1 MSSQQIP
8 GYKRHSLD
16 EFTPEIKRQ
25 RTNQKLPNGDVKK
38 TRGRVKI
45 NIEFIQDKQKRCTTF
60 SKRKAGLMKKSH
72 ELATLTG
79 SQVMVLVAS
88 ETGHVYTYSTEKF
101 KPLLNS
107 QQGRKLIRTC
117 LSDKSRSGQD
127 EEDIN
132 IDEVKVDQL
141 DSDENMDFEHEQ
153 GDVDVS
159 DYQNDDSHM
168 KLEDQPQIV
177 ELQERQVDNRRIMMS
192 HPQNGTDQSYAQH
205 RQQTNQIQSHNNQ
218 SQMDQSDPG
227 RHVEAQSVR
236 MSNQMSN
243 QNVQSETRNMVQSD
257 GNRTDLNLGHS
268 TTRHIIRVANSSRQN
283 FQNIDFNSVSSIPV
297 VIRSANRPEQV
308 GTVQS
313 NLRMEQSNQSMGT
326 NHIQGRPSDLRSTV
340 RVKQTSGGQTS
351 GQIRSERLSQSE
363 DRNWIQT
370 EDGSEYEVRP
380 MRECQAYIPTNQNQY
395 SVQTNQN
402 MEPTHGSRPVPRQT
416 LYTRQKDDRQILQR
430 R

>member
-1 MSSQQIP
+1 MRSD
-8 GYKRHSLD
+8 GYN
-16 EFTPEIKRQ
+16 F
-25 RTNQKLPNGDVKK
+25 
-38 TRGRVKI
+38 
-45 NIEFIQDKQKRCTTF
+45 
-60 SKRKAGLMKKSH
+60 
-72 ELATLTG
+72 
-79 SQVMVLVAS
+79 
-88 ETGHVYTYSTEKF
+88 
-101 KPLLNS
+101 
-107 QQGRKLIRTC
+107 
-117 LSDKSRSGQD
+117 
-127 EEDIN
+127 
-132 IDEVKVDQL
+132 
-141 DSDENMDFEHEQ
+141 
-153 GDVDVS
+153 S

-177 ELQERQVDNRRIMMS
+177 ELQERQVDNRRIMMT
-192 HPQNGTDQSYAQH
+192 HPQNGGDQSYPQH

-218 SQMDQSDPG
+218 PQMDQSDTSVGG
-227 RHVEAQSVR
+227 RHVETQPVR
-236 MSNQMSN
+236 LSNQISN
-243 QNVQSETRNMVQSD
+243 QNVQTDNRNMVQSD

-297 VIRSANRPEQV
+297 VIRSANRTEQV
-308 GTVQS
+308 GSVQPS

-326 NHIQGRPSDLRSTV
+326 NHIQGRTTV
-340 RVKQTSGGQTS
+340 RVKQSSGGQTS

-380 MRECQAYIPTNQNQY
+380 MRECQAYMPTNQNQY

-402 MEPTHGSRPVPRQT
+402 MEPNHGSRPVPRQT

>member
-1 MSSQQIP
+1 MRSD
-8 GYKRHSLD
+8 GYN
-16 EFTPEIKRQ
+16 F
-25 RTNQKLPNGDVKK
+25 
-38 TRGRVKI
+38 
-45 NIEFIQDKQKRCTTF
+45 
-60 SKRKAGLMKKSH
+60 
-72 ELATLTG
+72 
-79 SQVMVLVAS
+79 
-88 ETGHVYTYSTEKF
+88 
-101 KPLLNS
+101 
-107 QQGRKLIRTC
+107 
-117 LSDKSRSGQD
+117 
-127 EEDIN
+127 
-132 IDEVKVDQL
+132 
-141 DSDENMDFEHEQ
+141 
-153 GDVDVS
+153 S

-177 ELQERQVDNRRIMMS
+177 ELQERQVDNRRIMMT
-192 HPQNGTDQSYAQH
+192 HPQNGGDQSYPQH

-218 SQMDQSDPG
+218 PQMDQSDTSVGG
-227 RHVEAQSVR
+227 RHVEAQPVR
-236 MSNQMSN
+236 LSNQISN
-243 QNVQSETRNMVQSD
+243 QNVQTDNRNMVQSD

-297 VIRSANRPEQV
+297 LIRSANRTEQV
-308 GTVQS
+308 ASVQPS

-326 NHIQGRPSDLRSTV
+326 NHIQGRTTV
-340 RVKQTSGGQTS
+340 RVKQSSGGQTS

-380 MRECQAYIPTNQNQY
+380 MRECQAYMPTNQNQY

-402 MEPTHGSRPVPRQT
+402 MEPNHGSRPVPRQT

>member
-1 MSSQQIP
+1 
-8 GYKRHSLD
+8 
-16 EFTPEIKRQ
+16 
-25 RTNQKLPNGDVKK
+25 
-38 TRGRVKI
+38 
-45 NIEFIQDKQKRCTTF
+45 
-60 SKRKAGLMKKSH
+60 MKKSH

-192 HPQNGTDQSYAQH
+192 HPQNGGDQSGYAQH
-205 RQQTNQIQSHNNQ
+205 RQQTNQIQSHSTQ
-218 SQMDQSDPG
+218 SQMDQSDASVRLEP
-227 RHVEAQSVR
+227 QSVR
-236 MSNQMSN
+236 MSNQIS

-297 VIRSANRPEQV
+297 VIRSANRSEQV
-308 GTVQS
+308 GSVQS
-313 NLRMEQSNQSMGT
+313 GSIRMDQSNQSMGT
-326 NHIQGRPSDLRSTV
+326 NHIQGRTTV
-340 RVKQTSGGQTS
+340 RVKQPSGGQSS

>member
-1 MSSQQIP
+1 M
-8 GYKRHSLD
+8 
-16 EFTPEIKRQ
+16 
-25 RTNQKLPNGDVKK
+25 N
-38 TRGRVKI
+38 
-45 NIEFIQDKQKRCTTF
+45 F
-60 SKRKAGLMKKSH
+60 S
-72 ELATLTG
+72 
-79 SQVMVLVAS
+79 
-88 ETGHVYTYSTEKF
+88 
-101 KPLLNS
+101 
-107 QQGRKLIRTC
+107 
-117 LSDKSRSGQD
+117 
-127 EEDIN
+127 
-132 IDEVKVDQL
+132 
-141 DSDENMDFEHEQ
+141 
-153 GDVDVS
+153 S

-218 SQMDQSDPG
+218 SQMDQSDPSVGG
-227 RHVEAQSVR
+227 RHVDAQSVR

-297 VIRSANRPEQV
+297 VIRSANRSEQV

-326 NHIQGRPSDLRSTV
+326 NHIQGRTSDLRTTV

-380 MRECQAYIPTNQNQY
+380 MRECQAYMPTNQNQY

>member
-1 MSSQQIP
+1 
-8 GYKRHSLD
+8 
-16 EFTPEIKRQ
+16 
-25 RTNQKLPNGDVKK
+25 
-38 TRGRVKI
+38 
-45 NIEFIQDKQKRCTTF
+45 
-60 SKRKAGLMKKSH
+60 MKKSH

-168 KLEDQPQIV
+168 KLEDQSQIV
-177 ELQERQVDNRRIMMS
+177 ELQDRQVDNRRIMMS

-205 RQQTNQIQSHNNQ
+205 RQQTNQIQS
-218 SQMDQSDPG
+218 QMDQSDTSVGG

-236 MSNQMSN
+236 MSNQISN
-243 QNVQSETRNMVQSD
+243 QNVQSETRNMVQPD
-257 GNRTDLNLGHS
+257 GSRTDLNLGHS

-297 VIRSANRPEQV
+297 VIRSANRSEQV

-313 NLRMEQSNQSMGT
+313 NLRMDQSNQSMGT
-326 NHIQGRPSDLRSTV
+326 NNIQGRTSDLRSTV
-340 RVKQTSGGQTS
+340 RVKQTS

-380 MRECQAYIPTNQNQY
+380 MRECQAYMPTNQNQY

-402 MEPTHGSRPVPRQT
+402 MESTHGSRPAPRQT
-416 LYTRQKDDRQILQR
+416 LYTRQKDERQILQR

>member
-1 MSSQQIP
+1 M
-8 GYKRHSLD
+8 
-16 EFTPEIKRQ
+16 
-25 RTNQKLPNGDVKK
+25 
-38 TRGRVKI
+38 
-45 NIEFIQDKQKRCTTF
+45 
-60 SKRKAGLMKKSH
+60 A
-72 ELATLTG
+72 
-79 SQVMVLVAS
+79 
-88 ETGHVYTYSTEKF
+88 
-101 KPLLNS
+101 
-107 QQGRKLIRTC
+107 
-117 LSDKSRSGQD
+117 
-127 EEDIN
+127 
-132 IDEVKVDQL
+132 
-141 DSDENMDFEHEQ
+141 SDEYYS
-153 GDVDVS
+153 S
-159 DYQNDDSHM
+159 DYQNEDSHM

-177 ELQERQVDNRRIMMS
+177 ELQERQVDNRRIMMT
-192 HPQNGTDQSYAQH
+192 HPQNGGDQPYVQH

-227 RHVEAQSVR
+227 RHVETQHVR
-236 MSNQMSN
+236 LSNQMSN

-257 GNRTDLNLGHS
+257 SNRTDLNLGHS

-297 VIRSANRPEQV
+297 VIRSANRSEQV
-308 GTVQS
+308 GTVQPS
-313 NLRMEQSNQSMGT
+313 NIRMEQSNQNMAT
-326 NHIQGRPSDLRSTV
+326 NHIQGRTAV
-340 RVKQTSGGQTS
+340 RVKQSSSGQTS

-380 MRECQAYIPTNQNQY
+380 MRECQAYMPTNQNQY